1 MPILTATEKKSNASR
16 VRGRIREGL
25 VRGVILTVPLAL
37 TLIILGFVANFIFSR
52 LNPLVGVIESLFGL
66 PNNPTWVVEIMVLVS
81 LMGLILFIGLVSLEW
96 SNFARIENAFDDLM
110 TSIPGVG
117 PIYSSFNEMSEL
129 LLDSQSQS
137 FKDVK
142 FVEYPTDDSY
152 ALAFVT
158 ADTPEYVEDAAG
170 HDDMVTLF
178 MPMAPNPVMGGFVI
192 SVSRERVVDVD
203 MSVQQGIQAIVT
215 SGVGLGMKSNVP
227 ETGDHLSDFQV
238 EHDIQP
244 PVVDSAE
251 RMSEGVDQ
259 ADPGRD
265 GPGVDESDDGS

>member
-1 MPILTATEKKSNASR
+1 MPILTTAEKKSNRSRLRGR
-16 VRGRIREGL
+16 VRDGL
-25 VRGVILTVPLAL
+25 IRGVVLTVPLAL

-52 LNPLVGVIESLFGL
+52 LNPLVSVIESVFGL
-66 PNNPTWVVEIMVLVS
+66 PNIPTWVVEITVLAA
-81 LMGLILFIGLVSLEW
+81 LIGLILCIGLISLEW
-96 SNFARIENAFDDLM
+96 KNFNRVENAFDDLM

-142 FVEYPTDDSY
+142 MVEYPTDDSY

-158 ADTPEYVEDAAG
+158 ADTPEYIEDAAG

-192 SVSRERVVDVD
+192 SVDRERVVDVD
-203 MSVQQGIQAIVT
+203 ISVQQGIQAIVT
-215 SGVGLGMKSNVP
+215 SGVGLGSKSTMAKAGEN
-227 ETGDHLSDFQV
+227 LSDFHV
-238 EHDIQP
+238 EEDTQP
-244 PVVDSAE
+244 PVVNAAE
-251 RMSEGVDQ
+251 QIHKSTNPT
-259 ADPGRD
+259 DPG
-265 GPGVDESDDGS
+265 DELSSDEEPDS